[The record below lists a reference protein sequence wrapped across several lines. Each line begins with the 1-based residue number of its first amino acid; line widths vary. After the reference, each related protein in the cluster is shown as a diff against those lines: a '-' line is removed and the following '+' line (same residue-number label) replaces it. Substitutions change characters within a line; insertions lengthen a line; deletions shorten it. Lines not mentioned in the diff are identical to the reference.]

1 MFNRIFGAI
10 FYYLKV
16 LNVKRLSL
24 LLLLAFSLTTTCFA
38 QNRELIDSLRGV
50 LTTAKDLQRYHVLN
64 DLAWE
69 YRWSTPDSTIALAQ
83 KGYDLGMKLNLQTG
97 LAEPLNFIGVAYNY
111 KGDKLQAFD
120 FYDKALKLS
129 IQQKDTLQIAYSNN
143 NLGRLLF
150 EQGLLS
156 RSYDY
161 FVKALVQFEAINDL
175 SGIAYTYQSLANL
188 YKLQRDFAKA
198 ENHYL
203 KAYKIRLAL
212 GNTRDI
218 MSALVQVGRLYQE
231 ISQHDKALKFLHLA
245 DSSGHIINDEVNLAD
260 IKTYI
265 AESYLQKGL
274 LKEANEMA
282 TEGLKVIVSKNI
294 VRMLPQA
301 YVTMGQI
308 KIARKEYAEARL
320 HLYKALEISTRTKDL
335 TAKMD
340 AHYWLW
346 KLSEKQNDVGGK
358 LKNQNEYLILKDS
371 IKDLDLTRQI
381 ERLQFEIEI
390 ERKEQENDLLKERQ
404 ATDTALIQQQKLQN
418 IILIVIIASVS
429 ALGLVQWR
437 NNKKKREAN
446 EKLAQQNQ
454 FIQNQR
460 EEIIQQNEKLFRRNQ
475 ELSDLNNEKDTLM
488 SIVAHDLKSPLNR
501 IKGVTDILYME
512 GTLTDSQKQYMQLV
526 KDATQSGLDLIKDLL
541 DVHMLEENIEPNLST
556 FDISGFLL
564 QKTEYHRQ
572 SAEAK
577 NIHLHI
583 SRIEN
588 EMVTLDADYLSRI
601 MDNLISNAIKFSNK
615 NAEVEIAAGKNDSEI
630 WISVKDQ
637 GPGFSEKDKSLL
649 FQKFRKLTAR
659 PTAGETSNGLGL
671 AIVKT
676 LIDRLRGQIDLRSEN
691 GKGSEFIIRFPLN
704 HKN

>member
-1 MFNRIFGAI
+1 M
-10 FYYLKV
+10 
-16 LNVKRLSL
+16 KRLSL
-24 LLLLAFSLTTTCFA
+24 LIVFYGFLTSICVA
-38 QNRELIDSLRGV
+38 QNRELIDSLRNV
-50 LTTAKDLQRYHVLN
+50 LAKAEGKQRFDVLS

-69 YRWSTPDSTIALAQ
+69 YRWSTPDSTIYLGKQA
-83 KGYDLGMKLNLQTG
+83 YDLGMKLNLTKG

-111 KGDKLQAFD
+111 KGDKLQSFD
-120 FYDKALKLS
+120 WYDQALKLAT
-129 IQQKDTLQIAYSNN
+129 QQHDTLQIAYGNN

-161 FVKALVQFEAINDL
+161 FVKALVLFEAINDL

-188 YKLQRDFAKA
+188 YKSQRDFAKA
-198 ENHYL
+198 ESHYL

-231 ISQHDKALKFLHLA
+231 INQHEKALKFLHLA

-265 AESYLQKGL
+265 AESYLQKGML
-274 LKEANEMA
+274 NEADQIA
-282 TEGLKVIVSKNI
+282 KDGLEVIAKLNI

-308 KIARKEYAEARL
+308 KLARKEYAEAKRYL
-320 HLYKALEISTRTKDL
+320 QLALEMSNRTKEL
-335 TAKMD
+335 TTKME

-346 KLSEKQNDVGGK
+346 KLSERQNDNSGT
-358 LKNQNEYLILKDS
+358 LKNHNEYLILKDS

-390 ERKEQENDLLKERQ
+390 ERKEQENDLLKEKQ
-404 ATDTALIQQQKLQN
+404 AKDTAVIEQQRLQN
-418 IILIVIIASVS
+418 IILAVIVASVS
-429 ALGLVQWR
+429 LLGVVQWR

-501 IKGVTDILYME
+501 IKGVSDILHME
-512 GTLTDSQKQYMQLV
+512 GNLNDNQKQYLQLV

-541 DVHMLEENIEPNLST
+541 DVHMLEENIEPNFTT
-556 FDISGFLL
+556 FDISAFLL
-564 QKTEYHRQ
+564 DKTEFHRQ
-572 SAEAK
+572 SAEVK

-601 MDNLISNAIKFSNK
+601 MDNLISNAIKFSSK
-615 NAEVEIAAGKNDSEI
+615 NSEVEIAAGKNDSEL
-630 WISVKDQ
+630 WITVKDH

-649 FQKFRKLTAR
+649 FQKFRKLSAR

-676 LIDRLRGQIDLRSEN
+676 LIDRLRGQIDLKSET
-691 GKGSEFIIRFPLN
+691 GKGSEFIIRFPLTN
-704 HKN
+704 RVI

>member
-1 MFNRIFGAI
+1 M
-10 FYYLKV
+10 
-16 LNVKRLSL
+16 
-24 LLLLAFSLTTTCFA
+24 
-38 QNRELIDSLRGV
+38 ELIDSLR
-50 LTTAKDLQRYHVLN
+50 TALSTAEGKLRYELLN

-69 YRWSTPDSTIALAQ
+69 YRWATPDSTIQMAEEA
-83 KGYDLGMKLNLQTG
+83 YDLGMKLNLTTG
-97 LAEPLNFIGVAYNY
+97 LAEPLNFAGVAYNY
-111 KGDKLQAFD
+111 KGDKLKAFEW
-120 FYDKALKLS
+120 YDKALKLS
-129 IQQKDTLQIAYSNN
+129 IQQQDTLQIAYSNN

-161 FVKALVQFEAINDL
+161 FVKALVLFEAVNDL

-188 YKLQRDFAKA
+188 YKMQRDFAKA
-198 ENHYL
+198 ESHYL

-218 MSALVQVGRLYQE
+218 MSAQVQLGRLYQE
-231 ISQHDKALKFLHLA
+231 INQHDKALKFLHLA
-245 DSSGHIINDEVNLAD
+245 DSSGHMIHDKINLAD

-265 AESYLQKGL
+265 AESYVEKGMLQ
-274 LKEANEMA
+274 EADKIA
-282 TEGLKVIVSKNI
+282 TEGLAVIARLNAI
-294 VRMLPQA
+294 RLLPQA
-301 YVTMGQI
+301 YITMGQI
-308 KIARKEYAEARL
+308 KFARKAYPEAKHYL
-320 HLYKALEISTRTKDL
+320 MLALDLSIRTKEL
-335 TAKMD
+335 ATKME

-346 KLSEKQNDVGGK
+346 KLSEKQNDANGK
-358 LKNQNEYLILKDS
+358 LRNHNEYLILKDS
-371 IKDLDLTRQI
+371 IKDLDLARQI

-404 ATDTALIQQQKLQN
+404 AKDTALIEQQRLQN
-418 IILIVIIASVS
+418 IILVVVVASVS
-429 ALGLVQWR
+429 LLGFAQWR

-501 IKGVTDILYME
+501 IKGVTDILHME
-512 GTLTDSQKQYMQLV
+512 GSLNESQKMYLQLV

-541 DVHMLEENIEPNLST
+541 DVHMLEENIVPNLST
-556 FDISGFLL
+556 FDISRFLL
-564 QKTEYHRQ
+564 QKTESHRQ

-577 NIHLHI
+577 SIHLHI

-588 EMVTLDADYLSRI
+588 APITMDADYLSRI
-601 MDNLISNAIKFSNK
+601 MDNLISNAIKFSSK
-615 NAEVEIAAGKNDSEI
+615 NADVTIAAGKNDSEL

-649 FQKFRKLTAR
+649 FQKFRKLSAR

-676 LIDRLRGQIDLRSEN
+676 LIDRLHGQIDLKSEP
-691 GKGSEFIIRFPLN
+691 GKGSEFILRFPLTSADL
-704 HKN
+704 